1 MATEN
6 RTTAQNALTVLMV
19 IALVLLALIIKPF
32 ASAFFLAAVLA
43 GALFPLEKW
52 LTHKL
57 RGRKNLSAAI
67 LTIGIV
73 LILVGP
79 IAGIA
84 TFIVSEVATGV
95 RYVSKTVRSEGV
107 SGLVEKLPPRARSL
121 AQKALD
127 RIPVEE
133 EQLDEALQQRASKES
148 GRAAAA
154 VTSAVAATGSF
165 AVQATMMLIAFFFLL
180 VDGRALVGWLED
192 VSPLLRGQ
200 VTELLAEFR
209 KVSVSVMVST
219 IATSGVQALAAL
231 VGYLIAGVPYPAFFA
246 VVTFF
251 IAFIPAIGA
260 AGVCL
265 FASVLLLALGKTWMA
280 LFLAIWGVVVVGLV
294 DNLLKPILAKR
305 GMQMHGAVVFFSLL
319 GGLAMFGT
327 VGLLIGPLIVAFF
340 LALFRLRQR
349 ALGRAKPPPADVPPT
364 PPPTQ
369 TLPAEPRRA

>member
-6 RTTAQNALTVLMV
+6 RQTAHRALVVLMV
-19 IALVLLALIIKPF
+19 IAIVLLALIIKPF

-52 LTHKL
+52 LTRKL
-57 RGRKNLSAAI
+57 RGRKNLSAAL

-84 TFIVSEVATGV
+84 TFVVGEVATGV

-107 SGLVEKLPPRARSL
+107 SGLVERLPPRARSL
-121 AQKALD
+121 AQKALE

-154 VTSAVAATGSF
+154 VTSAVAATGTF

-180 VDGRALVGWLED
+180 VDGRSLVGWMED
-192 VSPLLRGQ
+192 VSPLLPGQ
-200 VTELLAEFR
+200 VTELLTEFR

-265 FASVLLLALGKTWMA
+265 FAAVLLLALGKTWMA
-280 LFLAIWGVVVVGLV
+280 LFLAIWGMVVVGLV

-327 VGLLIGPLIVAFF
+327 VGLLIGPLIIAFF

-349 ALGRAKPPPADVPPT
+349 ALGRAKPPPPGEIPPT

-369 TLPAEPRRA
+369 TLPR

>member
-1 MATEN
+1 MATN
-6 RTTAQNALTVLMV
+6 NHLTAQRALTVLMV

-52 LTHKL
+52 LTKKL
-57 RGRKNLSAAI
+57 RGRKNLSAAL
-67 LTIGIV
+67 LTIGII
-73 LILVGP
+73 LLLVGP

-84 TFIVSEVATGV
+84 TFVVSEVATGV
-95 RYVSKTVRSEGV
+95 KYVSQTVRSEGV

-121 AQKALD
+121 AQKALE

-133 EQLDEALQQRASKES
+133 EQLDEELQKRASS
-148 GRAAAA
+148 QGGRAAAA

-192 VSPLLRGQ
+192 VSPLMSGQ
-200 VTELLAEFR
+200 VTELLTEFR

-246 VVTFF
+246 VATFF

-349 ALGRAKPPPADVPPT
+349 ALGRAKPPPADVPPV

-369 TLPAEPRRA
+369 TLPARPSGA

>member
-1 MATEN
+1 MATDN
-6 RTTAQNALTVLMV
+6 RQTAQRALTVLMV
-19 IALVLLALIIKPF
+19 IALVLLALIIQPF

-52 LTHKL
+52 LTRKL
-57 RGRKNLSAAI
+57 RGRKNLSAAL
-67 LTIGIV
+67 LTVGIV

-84 TFIVSEVATGV
+84 TFVVSEVATGV
-95 RYVSKTVRSEGV
+95 KYVSQTVRSEGV

-133 EQLDEALQQRASKES
+133 AQLDEELQKRATSQS

-154 VTSAVAATGSF
+154 VTSVVAATGSF

-180 VDGRALVGWLED
+180 VDGRALVGWMED
-192 VSPLLRGQ
+192 VSPLMPGQ
-200 VTELLAEFR
+200 VTELLTEFR

-265 FASVLLLALGKTWMA
+265 FAAVLLLALGKTWMA
-280 LFLAIWGVVVVGLV
+280 LFLAVWGMVVVGLV

-319 GGLAMFGT
+319 GGLAVFGT

-349 ALGRAKPPPADVPPT
+349 ALGRAKPPPGEVPPT

-369 TLPAEPRRA
+369 TLPAKPSGA

>member
-32 ASAFFLAAVLA
+32 ASAFFRAAVLA

-369 TLPAEPRRA
+369 TLPAKPSGA

>member
-1 MATEN
+1 MSPHMATEN
-6 RTTAQNALTVLMV
+6 RQTAQRALTVLLV

-52 LTHKL
+52 LTRKL
-57 RGRKNLSAAI
+57 RGRKNLSAAL

-73 LILVGP
+73 LVLVGP

-84 TFIVSEVATGV
+84 AFVVGEITTGV
-95 RYVSKTVRSEGV
+95 RYVSQTVRSEGV
-107 SGLVEKLPPRARSL
+107 SGLIEKLPPSARGL

-133 EQLDEALQQRASKES
+133 EQLDEEIQKRAQSQS
-148 GRAAAA
+148 GRAVGA

-180 VDGRALVGWLED
+180 VDGRALVGWMED
-192 VSPLLRGQ
+192 VSPLLPGQ

-209 KVSVSVMVST
+209 KVSVSIMVST
-219 IATSGVQALAAL
+219 IATSGVQAVAAL
-231 VGYLIAGVPYPAFFA
+231 IGYFIAGVPYPVFFG
-246 VVTFF
+246 VLTFF
-251 IAFIPAIGA
+251 VAFIPAIGA

-265 FASVLLLALGKTWMA
+265 FAALILLAMGKMWMA

-305 GMQMHGAVVFFSLL
+305 GMEMHGAVVFFALL
-319 GGLAMFGT
+319 GGLAFFGT

-349 ALGRAKPPPADVPPT
+349 AIGRAKPPPPGAVPPT
-364 PPPTQ
+364 PPPTE
-369 TLPAEPRRA
+369 TLP